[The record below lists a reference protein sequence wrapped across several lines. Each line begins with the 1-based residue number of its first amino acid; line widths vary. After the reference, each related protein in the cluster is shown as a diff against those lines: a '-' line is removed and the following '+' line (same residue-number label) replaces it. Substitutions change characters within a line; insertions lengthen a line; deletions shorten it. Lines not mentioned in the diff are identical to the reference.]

1 MRRQLSSAFGA
12 WRQHVEAERQLAA
25 MCARIIAWRAHRRV
39 RALFA
44 AWASLT
50 QREHLGRLA
59 DLVGGYIIF
68 LTHCRKKAS
77 SCVPQISSSPMQQ
90 SCNICPPC
98 RMPRPSCRCNQAG
111 S

>member
-1 MRRQLSSAFGA
+1 MRCQLSSAFGA

-25 MCARIIAWRAHRRV
+25 MCMRVIAWRAHRRV

-59 DLVGGYIIF
+59 DLVGGCF
-68 LTHCRKKAS
+68 MFPTHFRSNA
-77 SCVPQISSSPMQQ
+77 
-90 SCNICPPC
+90 
-98 RMPRPSCRCNQAG
+98 MPLNVYCKPLNTQ
-111 S
+111 